1 MPADERRA
9 AIIEATLPLLL
20 REGAQVTTRQ
30 IAEAAGIAEGT
41 IFRVFPDKET
51 LIAAVLETAVDPT
64 PVEQALQAIDLTLP
78 LERRLVLA
86 VEILQR
92 RVSTIWQLNDAVGLS
107 RTAVPRTSQLKGIVP
122 LFEDRTGLRLDP
134 PAAAQALVA
143 LTFAG
148 TYPAL
153 CPGEPRT
160 PAEIVSLL
168 LYGISAPD
176 AAPAPTSEP
185 QDT

>member
-9 AIIEATLPLLL
+9 AIIEATLPLLM
-20 REGAQVTTRQ
+20 REGTQVTTRQ

-64 PVEQALQAIDLTLP
+64 SSEQALQAIDLTLP
-78 LERRLVLA
+78 LEQRLVLA

-92 RVSTIWQLNDAVGLS
+92 RVTTIWQLNDSVGLS
-107 RTAVPRTSQLKGIVP
+107 RTAVPRTSRLKGIIP
-122 LFEDRTGLRLDP
+122 LFEGDRSALRLDP
-134 PAAAQALVA
+134 KAAAQSLVA

-148 TYPAL
+148 TYPGIYA
-153 CPGEPRT
+153 GEPRS

-168 LYGISAPD
+168 LHGISAPD
-176 AAPAPTSEP
+176 PTSDP
-185 QDT
+185 QES